1 VRAFLLGVG
10 TTLAVVALAG
20 FVLLLTLGSGPGSPT
35 GGASALPTAAPPPS
49 PTAPPADLGPDET
62 WLGAVEL
69 RSQDVVAPEGSLVDV
84 VAVGSGVRFGD
95 DGLLAERLRIDA
107 TVPFAAVAEQVGQ
120 DVVVYDAGGGLA
132 GVQRT
137 VTLLG
142 RETTVRATGT
152 VVADGGELLIEPQ
165 AVDLGGPAFL
175 DAAASSLAR
184 ALVTI
189 RQPIEGVP
197 QGMALTGVAV
207 TPEGFDAVLV
217 GQDVVIS
224 R

>member
-1 VRAFLLGVG
+1 MRHFLLGVG
-10 TTLAVVALAG
+10 TTLAVVVLAG
-20 FVLLLTLGSGPGSPT
+20 VVLVLTLGSAGRGSSTAAP
-35 GGASALPTAAPPPS
+35 SPLPTAAPPS
-49 PTAPPADLGPDET
+49 ALPPADLAADET

-69 RSQDVVAPEGSLVDV
+69 RSQDVVAPEGALVDV

-95 DGLLAERLRIDA
+95 DGVRADRLRIDA
-107 TVPFAAVAEQVGQ
+107 TVPFAAVADQVGQ
-120 DVVVYDAGGGLA
+120 DVTVYDAGQGLA

-152 VVADGGELLIEPQ
+152 VVADGGELVVEPE

-197 QGMALTGVAV
+197 EGMTLTSVAV

-217 GQDVVIS
+217 GTDVVIS